1 MRKIVLIVGCLL
13 FMSFDMNAQSLW
25 RVFPEYYSVCKRLRN
40 QFKTFYY
47 EDELKVERASVLDD
61 RTLLVQ
67 LRCPE
72 YALEYKSEIKVCRNS
87 SYEEYMS
94 VKPGKSMY
102 FLPDETISVSLDL
115 SPIKK
120 KGLYRITFH
129 FYTELGETLY
139 LHLSLDTR
147 NNKGIRTIEDPFHGY
162 QKEQADENFVYS
174 FIENMPEF
182 PGGEEALQR
191 FVLENLREE
200 LIPAEANE
208 YSDVQVGILI
218 DKDGSILYPEI
229 VYSRCP
235 GLNEE
240 ALRIV
245 GLMPKWKPASIRGKA
260 VKSHIIIGITPKTK
274 EVNQWIAPIF

>member
-1 MRKIVLIVGCLL
+1 MRRTVLILGCLL
-13 FMSFDMNAQSLW
+13 FMFFNVNAQSLW
-25 RVFPEYYSVCKRLRN
+25 HVFPEGYTVLKRLRN

-47 EDELKVERASVLDD
+47 KDELKVERASVLND

-67 LRCPE
+67 LRCPK
-72 YALEYKSEIKVCRNS
+72 YALEYKSEIKVCRIYS
-87 SYEEYMS
+87 DEEYMS
-94 VKPGKSMY
+94 VKPEKSMY

-120 KGLYRITFH
+120 EGLYHITFH
-129 FYTELGETLY
+129 FYTELGETFY
-139 LHLSLDTR
+139 LRLRLETR
-147 NNKGIRTIEDPFHGY
+147 KYKGVVMEDHFPDY

-174 FIENMPEF
+174 YIENMPEF
-182 PGGEEALQR
+182 PGGKEALQR

-200 LIPAEANE
+200 LIPAEAKE
-208 YSDVQVGILI
+208 YSYVNVGILI

-235 GLNEE
+235 EFNEE

-260 VKSHIIIGITPKTK
+260 VRSHIIVGITPKTK